1 MLVRQ
6 ACHATLRISYRD
18 SDISSEIAA
27 FIYMKKPMPDPHS
40 PSVRAEKILYLIES
54 LSEASAGAYLYRSKG
69 RLCVALDHYP
79 AAVGQRHI
87 PAYIFL
93 FGNYSYKFV
102 YRIKQ
107 LIPSRYAT
115 ALYFYVRI
123 GMGIIC
129 KDGLSV
135 LLQPAVITSPVSV
148 STRATTPPPYTLS
161 TTDSPTPIR
170 SSA

>member
-1 MLVRQ
+1 
-6 ACHATLRISYRD
+6 
-18 SDISSEIAA
+18 
-27 FIYMKKPMPDPHS
+27 MKKPMPDPHS

-93 FGNYSYKFV
+93 FGNDPYKLV

-115 ALYFYVRI
+115 ALIFTFVSGWASYVRTV
-123 GMGIIC
+123 
-129 KDGLSV
+129 SPYF
-135 LLQPAVITSPVSV
+135 LQPAVITSPVSV
-148 STRATTPPPYTLS
+148 STCATTPPP
-161 TTDSPTPIR
+161 
-170 SSA
+170 